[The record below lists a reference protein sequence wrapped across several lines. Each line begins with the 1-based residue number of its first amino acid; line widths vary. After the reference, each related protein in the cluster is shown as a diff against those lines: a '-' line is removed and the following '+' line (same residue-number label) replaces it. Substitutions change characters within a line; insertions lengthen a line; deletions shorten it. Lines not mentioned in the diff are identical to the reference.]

1 MYSHS
6 IPQTSIRP
14 FRAMQ
19 VKISIQTA
27 TLQDLPGLVQLFDG
41 YRKFYRKSSDLEG
54 ARRFLSERF
63 QRQDSVIFVGKTG
76 DRSIVGFI
84 QLYPSFS
91 SVRMSPIW
99 ILNDLY
105 VQPDRRGQGIG
116 ERLLGEAGRHA
127 VQNGYSR
134 IELATENTNTHAQRL
149 YERLGYSKITGWT
162 YYALNL
168 G

>member
-1 MYSHS
+1 MYIHS

-19 VKISIQTA
+19 VKITIQTA
-27 TLQDLPGLVQLFDG
+27 TLQDLPGLVHLFDG
-41 YRKFYRKSSDLEG
+41 YRQFYRKSSDLEG
-54 ARRFLSERF
+54 AHRFLSERF
-63 QRQDSVIFVGKTG
+63 QHQDSVIFVAKT
-76 DRSIVGFI
+76 DDLLVGFV

-116 ERLLGEAGRHA
+116 KRLMEEAGRHA
-127 VQNGYSR
+127 AYTGYSV
-134 IELATENTNTHAQRL
+134 IELATENTNTHAQQL
-149 YERLGYSKITGWT
+149 YEKLGYSKITDWT